1 MKHVVNVGIGGRSFV
16 LDNDAYLKLNGYL
29 KKFREMIDEGTQK
42 KEVMDDL
49 EERIAELFTEKLGKF
64 KDVVDIALVNM
75 VIAQLGMPDG
85 SSFEEGSETGAGSS
99 AAGSE
104 GNATSGTYSYKS
116 VPRKFYRNSDSKAI
130 GGVCSGLAVYFNV
143 DIALVRVLFVVCFI
157 LGSASFWVYVI
168 LWIVAPL
175 AVTGAQKCEMYGLP
189 ITAENLRKFSR

>member
-1 MKHVVNVGIGGRSFV
+1 MKQVVNAGIGGRSFV
-16 LDNDAYLKLNGYL
+16 LDKDAYLKLNGYL
-29 KKFREMIDEGTQK
+29 KRFREMIDDGTQK
-42 KEVMDDL
+42 REVMDDL
-49 EERIAELFTEKLGKF
+49 EERIAELFTERLDKF

-85 SSFEEGSETGAGSS
+85 SSFEERNEAEAGSS
-99 AAGSE
+99 SAGSDGNAAG
-104 GNATSGTYSYKS
+104 GTYSYKG

-143 DIALVRVLFVVCFI
+143 DIALVRVLFVLCFI
-157 LGSASFWVYVI
+157 LGSAGFWAYII